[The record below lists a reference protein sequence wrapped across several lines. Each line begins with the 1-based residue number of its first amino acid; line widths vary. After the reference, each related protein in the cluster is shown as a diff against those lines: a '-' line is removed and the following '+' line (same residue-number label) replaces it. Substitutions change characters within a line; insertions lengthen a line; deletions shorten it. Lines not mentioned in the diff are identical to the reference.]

1 MHNVLQIGCPDPQDS
16 DLPSNTAAL
25 ICINPTSIEEL
36 STTITTTVTNSTTVT
51 HTETVNTL
59 TTVSISICP
68 TTRYEASHLLTSN
81 CPSCTPRTVI
91 TTIIHQQQPPTVT
104 VLLSNMTRS
113 CPTCRASA
121 VTTTIYQQSSV
132 VLSNEVGIGILAT
145 SVVVICLPILTLVI
159 LTYCWIRTRRVLKK
173 KRGDPEIK
181 FVYMAQDR

>member
-1 MHNVLQIGCPDPQDS
+1 MS
-16 DLPSNTAAL
+16 DLSNTTTATP
-25 ICINPTSIEEL
+25 ICTSLNPTMTEEH

-51 HTETVNTL
+51 STTTHTETVNTP
-59 TTVSISICP
+59 TTASVSICP
-68 TTRYEASHLLTSN
+68 TTRYEASHLLTSS
-81 CPSCTPRTVI
+81 CPSCTPRTVT

-104 VLLSNMTRS
+104 VLLSNMTLS
-113 CPTCRASA
+113 CPTCRVSTL
-121 VTTTIYQQSSV
+121 TTTIYQQSSV

-145 SVVVICLPILTLVI
+145 PVVMICLPILTLVI